1 MGNRIPK
8 QSFAGPLSVDIS
20 WLYGG
25 KKTAVGVATSS
36 AIFGNYD
43 ATQLPMP
50 IQFSVSCFLDV
61 IPHYAPLS
69 TLMLSPLPCFYTF
82 CYPYNLLQYLGLRT
96 SSIFDWALVWGE
108 PERAPY

>member
-1 MGNRIPK
+1 M

-50 IQFSVSCFLDV
+50 IQFSVQLLFKRN
-61 IPHYAPLS
+61 S
-69 TLMLSPLPCFYTF
+69 TLCSPEYTYAIISTLFLYILLS
-82 CYPYNLLQYLGLRT
+82 LQYLGLRT
-96 SSIFDWALVWGE
+96 SSIFDWALM
-108 PERAPY
+108 YLLC